1 MRTKARIFLMLPL
14 LFICVNVN
22 AQIDLGGILDKVRNS
37 VSQNNGDGSGEK
49 GGLLSSLS
57 SVFSK
62 NKVATKE
69 LVVGT
74 WVYEEPAVVFKSD
87 NILKKAGGKVA
98 ASLIEKK
105 LQTSLEKYG
114 FKKGAVSM
122 TFGDDGK
129 FVQKFQGKSLG
140 GTYTIEDKNI
150 ILKYAGKVSQFVG
163 TTQIDG
169 DCLLI
174 VMDASKLLKYVNAL
188 GQYSNNSKLKAATSL
203 LGSMDGMECGL
214 LLKKQKEK
222 Q

>member
-1 MRTKARIFLMLPL
+1 MNTFTRKILISAVFMV
-14 LFICVNVN
+14 CASAN
-22 AQIDLGGILDKVRNS
+22 AQTSLGDILNKVKEAAEAGSNTGGKTK
-37 VSQNNGDGSGEK
+37 GDV
-49 GGLLSSLS
+49 LSTLTG
-57 SVFSK
+57 VFSK
-62 NKVATKE
+62 NKIATKE
-69 LVVGT
+69 LVIGT

-87 NILKKAGGKVA
+87 NILKKSGGKLA

-105 LQTSLEKYG
+105 LQEKLEKYG
-114 FKKGAVSM
+114 FKKGMVSM
-122 TFGDDGK
+122 SFDKNGN
-129 FVQKFQGKSLG
+129 FEQKLRGKSLK

-188 GQYSNNSKLKAATSL
+188 GKYSNDSRLKAATSL

-214 LLKKQKEK
+214 LLKKQ
-222 Q
+222 QR